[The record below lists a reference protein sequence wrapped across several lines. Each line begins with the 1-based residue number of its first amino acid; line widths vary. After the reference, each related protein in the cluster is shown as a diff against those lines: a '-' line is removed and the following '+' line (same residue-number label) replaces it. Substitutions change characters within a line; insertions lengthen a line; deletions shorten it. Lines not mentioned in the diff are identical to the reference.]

1 MMFMDHREPVMDLSI
16 VSSLYRSAPYLRD
29 FHRRVS
35 AAVRSLGLD
44 YEIVLVNDGSPDQSL
59 EIALELQRDDPRL
72 LVVDLSRNFGHYKA
86 LMTGLAHSGGRR
98 VFLLDSDLEEDP
110 ELLFSLSE
118 AMDRTGADLV
128 YGVQE
133 HRKGG
138 FTERMTG
145 SMFYR
150 LFSWLAAEEFTP
162 NQLCARLMTRR
173 YVDSLVMH
181 RDREMFLVGLCTAT
195 GYQQVSVPAHKSHKG
210 VSSYTL
216 WRKISL
222 AVHAITSSSNRP
234 LEAIFYLGAILLVLS
249 LVAAVVLIACRLFL
263 GQILPGWASIMAA
276 VSFLGGLNLF
286 CIGIVG
292 IYLAKIFAETKD
304 RPYTVIRQVYPAAI
318 TMKGS
323 RDSKNTGVD
332 QVYSDV

>member
-1 MMFMDHREPVMDLSI
+1 MDLSI
-16 VSSLYRSAPYLRD
+16 VSSLYRSAPYLRE
-29 FHRRVS
+29 FHRRAS
-35 AAVRSLGLD
+35 AAAQSQGLE
-44 YEIVLVNDGSPDQSL
+44 YEIVLVNDGSPDDSL
-59 EIALELQRDDPRL
+59 QIALELQREDPRL

-86 LMTGLAHSGGRR
+86 LMTGLAHSRGRR

-110 ELLFSLSE
+110 ELLFSLTE

-133 HRKGG
+133 SRKGD
-138 FTERMTG
+138 FTERVSG
-145 SMFYR
+145 LMFYR

-173 YVDSLVMH
+173 YVDSLIMH
-181 RDREMFLVGLCTAT
+181 RDREMFLVGLCAAN
-195 GYQQVSVPAHKSHKG
+195 GYQQVSVPARKGHKG

-222 AVHAITSSSNRP
+222 AVHSITSFSNRP
-234 LEAIFYLGAILLVLS
+234 LEGIFYIGAIILVLS
-249 LVAAVVLIACRLFL
+249 LIAGSVLIVCRLFL
-263 GQILPGWASIMAA
+263 GQILPGWASIMVA

-292 IYLAKIFAETKD
+292 IYLAKIFSETKD

-318 TMKGS
+318 T
-323 RDSKNTGVD
+323 RNAPHESKLD
-332 QVYSDV
+332 QVYSGA

>member
-1 MMFMDHREPVMDLSI
+1 MDLSI

-29 FHRRVS
+29 FHRRAS
-35 AAVRSLGLD
+35 AAVQSLGLD
-44 YEIVLVNDGSPDQSL
+44 YEIVLVNDGSPDDSL
-59 EIALELQRDDPRL
+59 EIALELQREDPRL

-86 LMTGLAHSGGRR
+86 LMTGLAHSRGRR

-133 HRKGG
+133 RRKGG
-138 FTERMTG
+138 FAERMTG
-145 SMFYR
+145 LMFYR
-150 LFSWLAAEEFTP
+150 LFSWLAAEKMTP

-173 YVDSLVMH
+173 YVDSLIMH
-181 RDREMFLVGLCTAT
+181 RDREMFLVGLCAAN
-195 GYQQVSVPAHKSHKG
+195 GYQQVGVPAHKSHKG
-210 VSSYTL
+210 VTSYTL

-222 AVHAITSSSNRP
+222 AVHAITSFSNRP
-234 LEAIFYLGAILLVLS
+234 LEAIFYLGAIIVFLS
-249 LVAAVVLIACRLFL
+249 LIAGGVLIASRLFL
-263 GQILPGWASIMAA
+263 GQILPGWASIMLA

-292 IYLAKIFAETKD
+292 IYLAKIFSETKD
-304 RPYTVIRQVYPAAI
+304 RPYTVIRQVYPAAMA
-318 TMKGS
+318 MKGS
-323 RDSKNTGVD
+323 HESKLAGVD
-332 QVYSDV
+332 QVYSGA